1 MVVLFISGCKQLSLL
16 KAFRHTACPHLFVHS
31 EAEVLRTLILEG
43 SAQHSLQAPFV
54 HSGRFTVPRAMRTKK
69 GAPPH
74 PCVMPMLACQLCH
87 QCCRHP
93 ATLVA
98 PASPSGLSAGPT
110 TCAPAWGAALAPMPA
125 HATSIPDRWVPQ
137 ETAGMSRHWQAM
149 QPAPRGA
156 PGRGTAVEGGSN
168 MANDC

>member
-69 GAPPH
+69 VAPPH
-74 PCVMPMLACQLCH
+74 PCVSPMLACQLCH

-93 ATLVA
+93 CCPRLPVRIVGRPNNLRSRMGGSPGPNARACHVNSRPLGATRNSWYVQTL
-98 PASPSGLSAGPT
+98 ASN
-110 TCAPAWGAALAPMPA
+110 
-125 HATSIPDRWVPQ
+125 ATSATRSPRTRD
-137 ETAGMSRHWQAM
+137 SR
-149 QPAPRGA
+149 
-156 PGRGTAVEGGSN
+156 
-168 MANDC
+168 